1 MSWREPVLVSVP
13 MAHTTLIDQKFQ
25 DPFLTAKGEVRG
37 SVHWRGL
44 KTLWLNT
51 GTLCNIECV
60 NCYIKSSPT
69 NDNLVYLTL
78 ADVTPFLD
86 EIEALGEDA
95 KEIGITGGE
104 PFMCPDILNI
114 MQAVLERGHSLLLL
128 TNAMRPMMR
137 PRIQAGLL
145 DLREQYGDRMVLRV
159 SMDHHTKAV
168 HDAERGAGSF
178 DAACK
183 GLSWL
188 AEHGFNLALAGR
200 QALAEDETEARAGY
214 GALIETLGLGISQSD
229 TRQLVLFPEMIEGDS
244 PPEITTACWGILHVD
259 PADMMCASQRMVVK
273 RRGEGHAVVTA
284 CTLLAY
290 DKRFELGASLKEAT
304 AEPVQLNHAWCA
316 SFCVLG
322 GGSCSA

>member
-1 MSWREPVLVSVP
+1 MN
-13 MAHTTLIDQKFQ
+13 HTLIEQKFR
-25 DPFLTAKGEVRG
+25 DPYVTAKGETRG
-37 SVHWRGL
+37 SVDWRGL

-69 NDNLVYLTL
+69 NDDLVYLKL
-78 ADVTPFLD
+78 SDVTPFLD
-86 EIEALGEDA
+86 EIDALGEGP

-104 PFMCPDILNI
+104 PFMAPEILAI
-114 MQAVLERGHSLLLL
+114 IEEILARGHSLLLL

-137 PRIQAGLL
+137 PRIQSGLL
-145 DLREQYGDRMVLRV
+145 ELKARFGTQMILRV
-159 SMDHHTKAV
+159 SMDHHSEAA
-168 HDAERGAGSF
+168 HDLERGAGSF
-178 DAACK
+178 VSACE

-188 AEHGFNLALAGR
+188 ASNGFTVALAGR
-200 QALAEDETEARAGY
+200 QALAEDEAEARAGY
-214 GALIETLGLGISQSD
+214 GGLVSRLGLSID
-229 TRQLVLFPEMIEGDS
+229 PEDHKQLVLFPEMIDGDS
-244 PPEITTACWGILHVD
+244 PPEITTACWGILDVD
-259 PADMMCASQRMVVK
+259 PADMMCASQRMVI
-273 RRGEGHAVVTA
+273 RRKGAASASVTA

-290 DKRFELGASLKEAT
+290 DQRFELGTSLEEAT